1 MERLRICDLSFCED
15 EVFDLSQVQGQKGFV
30 SGFTSGFTSAFSS
43 KPQLGSNIGAGIS
56 AGAAA
61 ALAGGIAVNGEL
73 YLYSSTSASA
83 S

>member
-30 SGFTSGFTSAFSS
+30 SGFTSSFASAFSS
-43 KPQLGSNIGAGIS
+43 KPELGSNIRTSIS
-56 AGAAA
+56 AGVAGAVAA
-61 ALAGGIAVNGEL
+61 GIAVNGEL
-73 YLYSSTSASA
+73 YLYSATTASA